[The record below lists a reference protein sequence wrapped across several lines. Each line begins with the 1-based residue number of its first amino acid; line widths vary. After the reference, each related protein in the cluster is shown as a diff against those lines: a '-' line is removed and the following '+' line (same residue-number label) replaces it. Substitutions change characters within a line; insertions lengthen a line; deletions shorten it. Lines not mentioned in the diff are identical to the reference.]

1 MAKVTMPL
9 LSTEARGKIA
19 NAIVFF
25 PWKGRNIV
33 RRWLTPANP
42 QSLLQMTIRAK
53 LKAIGKAIAKIYT
66 PTDVASGS
74 IVYQAA
80 LAKTTSGQP
89 WNAWFA
95 KQVLDHVKVATNWSA
110 LTGQF
115 STATGYANFQ
125 TEATALGLVDF
136 ALTAG
141 YTENIEA
148 GLQLYMAAYAAYAGE
163 LSEYSTDPENW
174 AVTLVT
180 DFATDFQV
188 NA

>member
-1 MAKVTMPL
+1 MAKVIMPL

-19 NAIVFF
+19 NAMVFF
-25 PWKGRNIV
+25 PWKGRAVV

-53 LKAIGKAIAKIYT
+53 LKAIGKAISKIYT
-66 PTDVASGS
+66 PDDVAGGS
-74 IVYQAA
+74 MIYQYA

-95 KQVLDHVKVATNWSA
+95 KQVLDHVKVASNWSA

-115 STATGYANFQ
+115 STATGYTNFKA
-125 TEATALGLVDF
+125 EATTLGLVDF

-163 LSEYSTDPENW
+163 LSEYITDPEDW

-180 DFATDFQV
+180 AFATDFQV
-188 NA
+188 AA

>member
-1 MAKVTMPL
+1 ML
-9 LSTEARGKIA
+9 FRS
-19 NAIVFF
+19 
-25 PWKGRNIV
+25 
-33 RRWLTPANP
+33 
-42 QSLLQMTIRAK
+42 
-53 LKAIGKAIAKIYT
+53 
-66 PTDVASGS
+66 
-74 IVYQAA
+74 
-80 LAKTTSGQP
+80 KTTSGQP

-110 LTGQF
+110 LTAQF

-141 YTENIEA
+141 YTEDIEA

-163 LSEYSTDPENW
+163 LSEYSTDPEDW
-174 AVTLVT
+174 AVALVT